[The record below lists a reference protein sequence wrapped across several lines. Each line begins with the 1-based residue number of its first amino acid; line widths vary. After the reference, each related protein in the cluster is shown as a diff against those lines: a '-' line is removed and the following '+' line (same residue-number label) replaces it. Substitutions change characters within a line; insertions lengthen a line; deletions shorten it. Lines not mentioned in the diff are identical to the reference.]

1 MKTVSV
7 SIWGFLFG
15 QDVKVK
21 TLRGSLEEVVEQIHD
36 MSPVKDRGAICE
48 ALNKAVW
55 SEEPQWLGGHQVG
68 LEVLSVRRQ
77 SAKAESDETEE
88 ESVPLLRPHLEEAV
102 GAR

>member
-1 MKTVSV
+1 MKQVSV
-7 SIWGFLFG
+7 NIWGFLFG

-21 TLRGSLEEVVEQIHD
+21 TLRGSLEEVVDQIHD

-55 SEEPQWLGGHQVG
+55 AEDPQWLGGHQVG

-77 SAKAESDETEE
+77 TAKADSEAEE
-88 ESVPLLRPHLEEAV
+88 EGTVPLLRPQLDKAV
-102 GAR
+102 GAN